1 MNTSRILATAGLATS
16 VAVLGAGGLAA
27 ATTAPTEPTT
37 DETTVLG
44 RASEAALAETGDG
57 VVVAYSVERNGYE
70 VEVVL
75 ADGTVIEVRLDDEF
89 AVTGTTDDRRDDS
102 DDDDDGDDT
111 LTSAQVASLDDVDLA
126 GAHDAA
132 LAEAGADSVVVD
144 LDYHEEDGGYDAD
157 VDLPDGTTLEI
168 ELADDLTV
176 VATETDD

>member
-37 DETTVLG
+37 DETTALG

-89 AVTGTTDDRRDDS
+89 AVTGTTDDSRDDS
-102 DDDDDGDDT
+102 DDDGDDT

-144 LDYHEEDGGYDAD
+144 LDYDEEDGGYDAD